1 MPDIFTLFLYFMIY
15 SILGWC
21 CETVYCSVIQKHFVN
36 RGFLYG
42 PLCPVYGCG
51 ALLVI
56 FLLRDVRNS
65 IVPLFLSGMVVTTVL
80 EYLTSVVLEKLFH
93 MKWWDY
99 SQFRFNING
108 RVCLLNSCEFGALSV
123 FVMMVLHPIVAEL
136 LGWLTDRGRILI
148 AVVLLVLVI
157 TDTVVTVFGLLKMK
171 GKLDEMYER
180 LDEIR
185 EKTEQE
191 AQRVKQ
197 ELTERKS
204 NIRESLSDHVDEWKD
219 TFAVRS
225 GILQADLEEYRNS
238 LSQRTTLGSE
248 ELQRAVEDAREKLNA
263 LGERMKQLEKGH
275 ATSRRILKAFPNLR
289 TSQYTRFREQ
299 LKDKVEAYRK
309 EHK

>member
-1 MPDIFTLFLYFMIY
+1 MLDIFTLFLYFMIY
-15 SILGWC
+15 SVLGWC

-65 IVPLFLSGMVVTTVL
+65 FIPLFLSGMVVTTVL
-80 EYLTSVVLEKLFH
+80 EYLTSVLLEKLFH

-108 RVCLLNSCEFGALSV
+108 RVCLLNSCEFGALSA
-123 FVMMVLHPIVAEL
+123 FVMMVLHPMVVEL
-136 LGWLTDRGRILI
+136 LGRLNSWGRILI
-148 AVVLLVLVI
+148 AVVLLVMVLA
-157 TDTVVTVFGLLKMK
+157 DTVVTVFGLLKMK

-185 EKTEQE
+185 DKTEQE
-191 AQRVKQ
+191 ALRVKQ
-197 ELTERKS
+197 EFAERREG
-204 NIRESLSDHVDEWKD
+204 IREYADELKE
-219 TFAVRS
+219 TFAVRTEV
-225 GILQADLEEYRNS
+225 LQADLEEYKTS
-238 LSQRTTLGSE
+238 LSQRTSLGAE
-248 ELQRAVEDAREKLNA
+248 ERQRAVEEAKERLRM

-275 ATSRRILKAFPNLR
+275 ITSRRILKAFPNLR
-289 TSQYTRFREQ
+289 TSQYLRFRDQ
-299 LKDKVEAYRK
+299 LKDKVEVYRK
-309 EHK
+309 NHK

>member
-1 MPDIFTLFLYFMIY
+1 MLDIFTLFLYFMIY
-15 SILGWC
+15 SVLGWC

-80 EYLTSVVLEKLFH
+80 EYLTSVLLEKLFH

-123 FVMMVLHPIVAEL
+123 FVMMVLHPMVIEL
-136 LGWLTDRGRILI
+136 VGWLTARGRILI
-148 AVVLLVLVI
+148 ACALLVLVL
-157 TDTVVTVFGLLKMK
+157 TDTAVTVYGLLKMK
-171 GKLDEMYER
+171 GKLDEIYER

-185 EKTEQE
+185 EKTELE
-191 AQRVKQ
+191 ALRVKQ
-197 ELTERKS
+197 ELSERT
-204 NIRESLSDHVDEWKD
+204 SDMRDRADELKE
-219 TFAVRS
+219 TFAVRAE
-225 GILQADLEEYRNS
+225 ILQADLEEYKND
-238 LSQRTTLGSE
+238 LSQRTPLGAE
-248 ELQRAVEDAREKLNA
+248 ELQRAVEEAKEKLNT
-263 LGERMKQLEKGH
+263 LGERMRQLEKSH
-275 ATSRRILKAFPNLR
+275 ATSRRILRAFPNLR
-289 TSQYTRFREQ
+289 TSQYNRFHEQ
-299 LKDKVEAYRK
+299 LKEKAESYWKNRK
-309 EHK
+309 